1 MWALHHR
8 CRRLT
13 AHKFTP
19 KSSDLPEKQNA
30 KMSKNPIFSE
40 TIFIAARNPNGNRVA
55 PLLVFTIFHTKKIKI
70 FFPLRYSQFTRPK
83 KIKPSWVAI
92 HYKLTNSSRIDVFVP
107 GIDRRPFKLHVI
119 ARARASPNREKKIHN
134 FPCRMALLKFMYFA
148 VAALPYIKQTF
159 GCVRVGKCRTTAFIH
174 KKSYRTGA
182 LTYLCR
188 HSAVG
193 ISPAS
198 FSKR

>member
-1 MWALHHR
+1 MRRWAKILFSAKPFLSPR
-8 CRRLT
+8 VIQMGIGLRL
-13 AHKFTP
+13 
-19 KSSDLPEKQNA
+19 
-30 KMSKNPIFSE
+30 FS
-40 TIFIAARNPNGNRVA
+40 F
-55 PLLVFTIFHTKKIKI
+55 
-70 FFPLRYSQFTRPK
+70 SQFSTQKKLKYFFLFVIHSSHDQK

-182 LTYLCR
+182 VTYLCR